1 MPGLVHR
8 VPGMER
14 IAVRHG
20 VAYAPPDDAG
30 GRPRTLAVALP
41 PGDAPTRGHP
51 VLLLVHGAV
60 PPTVPVPPTRW
71 PPFVDWMR
79 VAAAHGMAG
88 VALDHRLVDEGDHD
102 EAADDLAAAL
112 RFLRERGAEIGVD
125 GSRVCLLVFSAG
137 GPLASGAI
145 AGDEPAVRCVALYYA
160 RLDGDAL
167 PAARSPRRALARR
180 ATGAPPLLVARAGRD
195 DVPGLNAG
203 LDRFVGDAVARDV
216 PLALLRHPT
225 GVHGFDART
234 DDAWSRAIVA
244 ATLAFARESLRAD
257 APRGTR

>member
-41 PGDAPTRGHP
+41 PGDAPAGGHP